1 MSFLLMEWLTVKST
15 PVKPCR
21 FRSHLKPKQ
30 ERSADLTTLN
40 NEFRDHLQSVAGIR
54 VTSVAAAQDSVSGG
68 QKPIMISIKGSDL
81 NELQKSRI
89 VSWLKW
95 KN

>member
-1 MSFLLMEWLTVKST
+1 MT
-15 PVKPCR
+15 
-21 FRSHLKPKQ
+21 LKPKQ
-30 ERSADLTTLN
+30 ERSSDLNTLN
-40 NEFRDHLQSVAGIR
+40 NEFRDRLQTVAGIR

-81 NELQKSRI
+81 NELQKFQI
-89 VSWLKW
+89 ALLQKW

>member
-1 MSFLLMEWLTVKST
+1 GLGVT
-15 PVKPCR
+15 
-21 FRSHLKPKQ
+21 LKPKQ

-40 NEFRDHLQSVAGIR
+40 NEFRDRLQSVACIR

-81 NELQKSRI
+81 NEIQKISDRFMAELEKI
-89 VSWLKW
+89 DGVVDLESSLKEP
-95 KN
+95 

>member
-1 MSFLLMEWLTVKST
+1 MKST

-21 FRSHLKPKQ
+21 FRVTLKPKQ

-40 NEFRDHLQSVAGIR
+40 NEFRDRLQSVAGIR

>member
-1 MSFLLMEWLTVKST
+1 MT
-15 PVKPCR
+15 
-21 FRSHLKPKQ
+21 LKPKQ
-30 ERSADLTTLN
+30 ERSSDLNTLN
-40 NEFRDHLQSVAGIR
+40 NEFRDRLQTVAGIR

-81 NELQKSRI
+81 NELQKFQIALS
-89 VSWLKW
+89 LKW